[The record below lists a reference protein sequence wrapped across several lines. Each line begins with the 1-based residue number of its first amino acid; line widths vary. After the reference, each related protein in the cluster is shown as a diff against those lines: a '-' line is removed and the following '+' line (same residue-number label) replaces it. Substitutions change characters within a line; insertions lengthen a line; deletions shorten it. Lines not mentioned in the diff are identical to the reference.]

1 MRNESVGDVSS
12 RTVEE
17 LVDLHSDLVSF
28 GQESDAVGEDWL
40 TKAESKLG
48 LVFSPS
54 YRWFLNRYKGSD
66 QIEIFLKDNM

>member
-1 MRNESVGDVSS
+1 M
-12 RTVEE
+12 
-17 LVDLHSDLVSF
+17 
-28 GQESDAVGEDWL
+28 GEDWL